1 MASTWW
7 VFIGTLLCFTPLLP
21 LGIFLV
27 AWYFIDL
34 IFRNGGVNVSQKTY
48 NDNTFNINNLNIN
61 TDTLLKRDFNKYRG
75 KGPHPFMVDNGL
87 EHLRPFDHEDMVF

>member
-1 MASTWW
+1 MASKWW

-61 TDTLLKRDFNKYRG
+61 TDSGDDEDDFDT
-75 KGPHPFMVDNGL
+75 PM
-87 EHLRPFDHEDMVF
+87 DHISKTAREEMR

>member
-1 MASTWW
+1 MASAWW
-7 VFIGTLLCFTPLLP
+7 IFIGTILCFTPLLP

-48 NDNTFNINNLNIN
+48 NDNTFNINNLHVNSYSGDDEN
-61 TDTLLKRDFNKYRG
+61 DFDT
-75 KGPHPFMVDNGL
+75 PM
-87 EHLRPFDHEDMVF
+87 DHISKESREEMR